1 MAISFKGA
9 HFPKDV
15 ILYAVFF
22 YLRYG
27 VSYRDLEEIMAE
39 RGVDLDHATLNR
51 WVSRYAGLIA
61 ETARYRKRPADRSWR
76 MDETYVKVKGEWVY
90 LYRAIDKHGKTLDF
104 MLSERRN
111 KAAATKFFARA
122 LEVNGLPRKIVID
135 KSGAN
140 TAGIRAINKMLKSFG
155 CPIPIEMVR
164 RKYLNNIIEQ
174 DHRFIKRRIRLML
187 GFKSFASAASVL
199 AGIELVNMI
208 RKGQFTPG
216 FRQFQQF
223 IQLAG

>member
-1 MAISFKGA
+1 
-9 HFPKDV
+9 
-15 ILYAVFF
+15 
-22 YLRYG
+22 
-27 VSYRDLEEIMAE
+27 MAE
-39 RGVDLDHATLNR
+39 RGVDLDHVTLNL
-51 WVSRYAGLIA
+51 WVSRYARLIA
-61 ETARYRKRPADRSWR
+61 EAARYRKRPADRSWR
-76 MDETYVKVKGEWVY
+76 MDETYVRVKGKWVY

-111 KAAATKFFARA
+111 KAAATRFFARA

-140 TAGIRAINKMLKSFG
+140 TAGIKAINKMLKCFG
-155 CPIPIEMVR
+155 CPTPIEMVR

-174 DHRFIKRRIRLML
+174 DQRFIKRRIRPML

-208 RKGQFTPG
+208 RKDQFTPQL
-216 FRQFQQF
+216 RPFQQF